1 MEVSN
6 QVKLKFHGVDIL
18 NVQFKAID
26 IPKDGMDIDI
36 NCVPRVFYP
45 EGDRHAFRILMEV
58 TIKDERYFAL
68 SVNAVGNFELSMEL
82 NDDLRKQFVN
92 VNAPAIMFPYL
103 RSFITTLTAN
113 MGRTVGTLIIPTQF
127 FKGEIEEIASE

>member
-18 NVQFKAID
+18 SVQFKAID
-26 IPKDGMDIDI
+26 VPKDGMDIAVSCI
-36 NCVPRVFYP
+36 PRVFYP
-45 EGDRHAFRILMEV
+45 EKDRHVFRILMEV
-58 TIKDERYFAL
+58 TIKDERYFVL
-68 SVNAVGNFELSMEL
+68 NIKAVGHFELSKEL
-82 NDDLRKQFVN
+82 DANLRKQFVN

-127 FKGEIEEIASE
+127 FKGEIEEIT